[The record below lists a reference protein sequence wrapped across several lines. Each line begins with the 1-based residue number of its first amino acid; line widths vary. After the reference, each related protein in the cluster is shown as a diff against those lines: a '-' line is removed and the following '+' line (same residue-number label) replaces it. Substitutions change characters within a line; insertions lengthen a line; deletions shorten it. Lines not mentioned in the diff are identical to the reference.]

1 MQAAPARSNGWAIAG
16 FVCSLLGV
24 VAAGLV
30 FWLVVPQF
38 VLGIVG
44 GGLGAWGWREAN
56 RGAGQG
62 GLALVAL
69 ILGVIAVLSIPLA
82 QLLYRAVTGDWGY

>member
-1 MQAAPARSNGWAIAG
+1 MEAAPSTPNGWAVAG
-16 FVCSLLGV
+16 FVCSLLGT

-38 VLGIVG
+38 VLGIAG
-44 GGLGAWGWREAN
+44 GGLGAWGWRAAK

-62 GLALVAL
+62 GLAVAAMV
-69 ILGVIAVLSIPLA
+69 LGAIAVLSIPLA
-82 QLLYRAVTGDWGY
+82 QLFYRAITGDWGY